1 MNSQL
6 SALIIDDEDLV
17 GLTIKTMLNRAGI
30 KAQWTPDPDYFLE
43 LLAENRPNVVL
54 IDLSMPGTD
63 GVSMLKRVSQ
73 VAPKISVVLIS
84 GEGRRLLEAAGR
96 SAEAHG
102 LKVIDILEKPFHAEQ
117 IIGALIS
124 SSNQDLP
131 DGSGASQYCAQ
142 DKEKNWLLSIEQIQ
156 AAIENGDIVPF
167 FQPKIDCKTQAL
179 VGAEI
184 LARWFT
190 KAGQLIYPD
199 EFIPAIEEAGLI
211 TKMTLSLAEQAFAWM
226 TSNGFNDLSV
236 SLNLSAYSLVDEN
249 FPQQLQFLVEQ
260 SGLSTRQIIL
270 ELTETSAEHI
280 AITTLDSLTRLSL
293 RGFQLSMDDFG
304 TGYSSVARL
313 THMPFNELKVDRQFV
328 SKMLVSDQASAVV
341 DMIITL
347 GKRLRM
353 TVVAEGVEDE
363 ETFNALCKMGCD
375 QAQGHF
381 FGRPEPDSEFV
392 AKWRDPN
399 RVNES

>member
-73 VAPKISVVLIS
+73 VAPEISVVLIS

-131 DGSGASQYCAQ
+131 NGSGASQYWAQ